1 MIVKNILF
9 ILVLLYASYYDR
21 KHRIIPDK
29 VHVFILLLGLI
40 HVSLVDALI
49 GLIVVPLPVLIIA
62 ITKGGIGGGDIK
74 LIGACS
80 FFLGVVDGL
89 YGTVLGILIAV
100 LIHGFMLLIK
110 KKKINETFAFA
121 PYLSLGYGILLI
133 DII

>member
-1 MIVKNILF
+1 M
-9 ILVLLYASYYDR
+9 LVLLYASYYDM

-40 HVSLVDALI
+40 HVNLVDALI
-49 GLIVVPLPVLIIA
+49 ALIFVPLPVLIIA

-89 YGTVLGILIAV
+89 YGTMLGILIAV
-100 LIHGFMLLIK
+100 LMHGFMFLIK
-110 KKKINETFAFA
+110 KIKISDTFAFA

-133 DII
+133 DMM